1 MRGQLRTRGSDAAI
15 AAIAD
20 TQHGVVA
27 RSDLR
32 DLGLSADSIDRRVAA
47 GRLHQVHR
55 GVYAVG
61 HRRLTRD
68 GIWLSAVLAAGPG
81 AALSHRDAGALHGL
95 GQWSYGP
102 VEVTA
107 PTRVRSSPRLRV
119 HARRVLAPGDVTTVA
134 GIPTTTVERT
144 LVDLAGVL
152 SRDRLARAL
161 TEAERSNRVD
171 VRALER
177 AAERVR
183 TRNGPGHA
191 VLRAVL
197 AEHARQGTQLTRSE
211 LEIAMRS
218 LVRDHGLPPARLNAY
233 VDDDEGDA
241 VRFTHDAIKRR
252 PAAVADEIGR
262 ALAARGPGGPGG
274 DERRPARAAR
284 RG

>member
-1 MRGQLRTRGSDAAI
+1 METRSRTHEIDAAI
-15 AAIAD
+15 ARLAD
-20 TQHGVVA
+20 AQYGVVSRRQLLA
-27 RSDLR
+27 G
-32 DLGLSADSIDRRVAA
+32 GLLPTAIGNRVR
-47 GRLHQVHR
+47 GGLLVPLHR

-68 GIWLSAVLAAGPG
+68 GVWLAAVLAAGPG
-81 AALSHRDAGALHGL
+81 AVLSHRDAGALHGL

-102 VEVTA
+102 VEVTTA
-107 PTRVRSSPRLRV
+107 RDVRVARVRV
-119 HARRVLAPGDVTTVA
+119 HARRVVTPGDVTAVA
-134 GIPTTTVERT
+134 GIPVTTVART

-161 TEAERSNRVD
+161 TEAERSNRLD

-177 AAERVR
+177 AAERVM
-183 TRNGPGHA
+183 TRNGRGHR

-218 LVRDHGLPPARLNAY
+218 LVRDHDLPPARLNAY
-233 VDDDEGDA
+233 VDDDEVDA

-252 PAAVADEIGR
+252 PAAVAGEIGR
-262 ALAARGPGGPGG
+262 ALAARGPGG